1 MFYGK
6 KFIIMVSSYDFFVG
20 SEVFICKLNIMFEC
34 KICSCGFSNVG
45 NLNQHIKKC
54 EKLHLIK
61 DELIRL
67 YINESYS
74 VKDLRKKFKVQS
86 DDVKIILGN
95 KVRTASES
103 NKLSHK
109 KYPERF
115 KHTEESKKIIREKR
129 LEFMKNNPDKT
140 SWRLS
145 NVSYPEKLCIEYIE
159 KNGLDKKYS
168 IVREY
173 SVFPYFIDFAFLN
186 QMVAVEIDG
195 SQHLLPERKKID
207 DKKDELLN
215 NLGWLV
221 IRISEKE
228 IKTNIDE
235 VFNQILSILK
245 NKPKINNY
253 RIGLIVKPKK
263 YQKKERNEFGFTKK
277 QIQSIKSQRRVE
289 RPLLPEL
296 EILIKENGYR
306 GTGKMFNVTDN
317 AVRKWLKSY
326 KKGL

>member
-1 MFYGK
+1 
-6 KFIIMVSSYDFFVG
+6 
-20 SEVFICKLNIMFEC
+20 MFEC

-195 SQHLLPERKKID
+195 SQHLLPERKKMD

-263 YQKKERNEFGFTKK
+263 YQKKERTEFGFTEK
-277 QIQSIKSQRRVE
+277 QIQTIKSQRRVE